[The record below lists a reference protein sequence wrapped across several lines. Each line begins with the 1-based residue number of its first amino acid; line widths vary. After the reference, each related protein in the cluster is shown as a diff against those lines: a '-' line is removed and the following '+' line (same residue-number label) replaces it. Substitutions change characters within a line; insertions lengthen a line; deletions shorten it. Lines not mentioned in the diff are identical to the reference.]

1 MAAGVTEVIVE
12 KDQDDNNTNSAAT
25 DDTKKPVDNKKD
37 TKANLAHQNGGNT
50 KKSK

>member
-12 KDQDDNNTNSAAT
+12 KDQDPDTPAVTVTNEA
-25 DDTKKPVDNKKD
+25 DTKKPENKKE
-37 TKANLAHQNGGNT
+37 TKALAHQNGT

>member
-12 KDQDDNNTNSAAT
+12 KDQDETETN
-25 DDTKKPVDNKKD
+25 DTKKPEKKE
-37 TKANLAHQNGGNT
+37 TKALQNGTNS